1 MFGHKD
7 KKSFFERITG
17 SISVSDQDEGIVDEP
32 ISRSV
37 ISNDDDWVDNG
48 LSEEVGELAI
58 DVYEKPNEIVVQAMI
73 AGVKPENI
81 DIDITRQ
88 SITIRGKRERITE
101 ASGNGYHVKELYWGS
116 FARTIDLPTEIDP
129 DGVEAFEKHGLLTLK
144 LPRID
149 KNRTQKVK
157 IRTI

>member
-17 SISVSDQDEGIVDEP
+17 SISISNQDEATIDEP

-48 LSEEVGELAI
+48 ISEEVGELAI

-88 SITIRGKRERITE
+88 SITIRGFQFQFVTKC
-101 ASGNGYHVKELYWGS
+101 H
-116 FARTIDLPTEIDP
+116 DLT
-129 DGVEAFEKHGLLTLK
+129 FLFY
-144 LPRID
+144 
-149 KNRTQKVK
+149 
-157 IRTI
+157 